1 MAAGYIAAMGTPHAL
16 TTGAK
21 TVIMAIAGA
30 NSGLVVVEMGIS
42 FDGITSSA
50 VPAVV
55 EMVSSTQ
62 AGAGTATDTITVVQ
76 THGRVTGGEAP
87 TSSARYSAEP
97 TVLVRHRVW
106 YVPQFMSGPFI
117 VQFPLGR
124 EPETDDSGG
133 SIRGYG
139 IRVNVS
145 AVVNCLAY
153 LELEHAGLEMPRLV
167 GAS

>member
-1 MAAGYIAAMGTPHAL
+1 MASLGFIAAMSTPHAL

-21 TVIMAIAGA
+21 TVLMVVPGA
-30 NSGLVVVEMGIS
+30 NAGVLITEFGIS
-42 FDGITSSA
+42 FDGVTATA

-62 AGAGTATDTITVVQ
+62 AGAGTATDTLTVVQ
-76 THGRVTGGEAP
+76 TRGRVTGGEQPSAF
-87 TSSARYSAEP
+87 ARYSAEP

-106 YVPQFMSGPFI
+106 YVPQFMGSLVI
-117 VQFPLGR
+117 QFPLGR

-139 IRVNVS
+139 LRVNVS
-145 AVVNCLAY
+145 ANVNCLAY
-153 LELEHAGLEMPRLV
+153 IEAEHNG
-167 GAS
+167 